1 MKTAIDEVML
11 LLSPYSTSGRA
22 DSLSVATSPL
32 RGVVSSQRTR
42 LLIVDYAYQAAA
54 SGEVDVISAFSTDGR
69 IAALDLVL
77 VVDDKGVIPPYDAIV
92 LASPSLASR
101 RPEVIE
107 ALRGLSGRI
116 DASQM
121 QRMNYAVDG
130 EGQSAAAVA
139 VGFLGRG

>member
-1 MKTAIDEVML
+1 
-11 LLSPYSTSGRA
+11 
-22 DSLSVATSPL
+22 
-32 RGVVSSQRTR
+32 
-42 LLIVDYAYQAAA
+42 
-54 SGEVDVISAFSTDGR
+54 
-69 IAALDLVL
+69 
-77 VVDDKGVIPPYDAIV
+77 VIPPYDAIV

-121 QRMNYAVDG
+121 QRMNYAVDE

-139 VGFLGRG
+139 VGFLARD